1 MPCEI
6 MALTIGTQ
14 LGSHEITA
22 LLGKGGMGEVYRAR
36 DLKLK
41 REVAI
46 KILPEEFARDAERVS
61 RFQREA
67 EVLATLNHPNIAA
80 IHDLEESSGTR
91 YLVLELVEGETL
103 ADRIARGP
111 ISIDEALVI
120 AKQIC
125 EALEAAHE
133 RGIIHR
139 DLKPANI
146 KLTPDG
152 KVKVLDFGLAKA
164 MESGTATTLSNSPT
178 MLSAATNA
186 GVILG
191 TAAYMSPEQAKG
203 RVVDKRSDIFAFG
216 CVLFEM
222 LSGKPAFEGD
232 DATDIIGAVL
242 RVEPDWT
249 RLPAGTPST
258 VKKLLRLCLEKDV
271 KKRRRDAGDVVID
284 IDQTLAEPVA
294 TAATAAPASRM
305 GWISFAV
312 ALLAAVALS
321 IPAMRHLREAA
332 PPETRVDIVTPV
344 TSQPESFALS
354 PDGRQIVF
362 VASGDGASRL
372 WLRSLATTTPQPLT
386 GTDGATYP
394 FWAPDGRSVGFF
406 AGGQLKRLDLG
417 AGAPQTLAPAA
428 NGGGGTWNADG
439 VIVFAPSLTGPLM
452 RVSAVGGATTTVTT
466 LTQHQVGHF
475 SPYFL
480 TDGRRFLFTALAGSD
495 AAGIY
500 LSGIDG
506 RAPTRLTPDFSSAV
520 CTPDGWLLWARAGR
534 LVAQRLDVS
543 RAALT
548 GEERT
553 LADTVGRSTVSQV
566 AVSVAATGLVA
577 YRAAGGAQRQLTW
590 FDRSGMAKGVVGDR
604 DETYIWPRIS
614 PDGRR
619 VAVDRVAEGNTDLWL
634 LDGARTTRFT
644 FDPAS
649 DIFPVWSLPDGARIV
664 FQSRRTGQGDL
675 YQRLISG
682 GTEDLLLPTDVV
694 KAPNSWS
701 ADGRYLMY
709 TAVDPK
715 TNSDL
720 WVLPMTGDRTPWV
733 FLKTPFRETYGEFS
747 PDGRWVA
754 YQSNENGGRPEVYVR
769 PFVPPGAAG
778 TAGASAAG
786 SSQVSTAGGIT
797 PLWRPDGKELYYIN
811 PSGAMMAAPITV
823 TGNRL
828 EPGAPVVLFPTHIVG
843 GGADTQIGR
852 QYDLARDGR
861 FLINTQLNDLA
872 SPITLLQN
880 WNPEVKK

>member
-1 MPCEI
+1 
-6 MALTIGTQ
+6 
-14 LGSHEITA
+14 
-22 LLGKGGMGEVYRAR
+22 MGEVYRAR

-46 KILPEEFARDAERVS
+46 KILPEEFSRDAERVS

-80 IHDLEESSGTR
+80 IHDLEETSGTR

-111 ISIDEALVI
+111 IPIDEALVI

-164 MESGTATTLSNSPT
+164 MDSGTATTLSNSPT

-191 TAAYMSPEQAKG
+191 TAAYMAPEQAKG

-232 DATDIIGAVL
+232 DATDTIGAVL
-242 RVEPDWT
+242 RMEPDWT
-249 RLPAGTPST
+249 RLPDGTPST
-258 VKKLLRLCLEKDV
+258 VRKLLRLCLEKDV

-284 IDQTLAEPVA
+284 IDQALAEPVA
-294 TAATAAPASRM
+294 AAATAAPASRT

-312 ALLAAVALS
+312 AFLAAVALS
-321 IPAMRHLREAA
+321 IPAMRYLHETAA
-332 PPETRVDIVTPV
+332 PETRVDIVTPV
-344 TSQPESFALS
+344 TSQPGSFALS

-386 GTDGATYP
+386 GTDGATLP

-417 AGAPQTLAPAA
+417 VGAPQTLAPAT
-428 NGGGGTWNADG
+428 NGFGGTWNADG
-439 VIVFAPSLTGPLM
+439 VIVFAPSLSGPLM
-452 RVSAVGGATTTVTT
+452 RVSAIGGATAPVTT
-466 LTQHQVGHF
+466 LTQHQFGHLV
-475 SPYFL
+475 PHFL
-480 TDGRRFLFTALAGSD
+480 ADGRRFLFTAGGSPD

-506 RAPTRLTPDFSSAV
+506 RAPTRLVPDYSSAV
-520 CTPDGWLLWARAGR
+520 CTPDGWLLWVRAGK

-543 RAALT
+543 RVALT
-548 GEERT
+548 GEPRT
-553 LADTVGRSTVSQV
+553 LADAVGRSTASIV

-590 FDRSGMAKGVVGDR
+590 FDRSGMTKGVFGDP
-604 DETYIWPRIS
+604 DETYLNPRIS

-619 VAVDRVAEGNTDLWL
+619 VVVSRFVEGNRNLWL

-644 FDPAS
+644 FSPDDNSP
-649 DIFPVWSLPDGARIV
+649 DDNFPVWSLPDGARIV
-664 FQSRRTGQGDL
+664 FQSSRTGQVDL
-675 YQRLISG
+675 YQKLLSG
-682 GTEDLLLPTDVV
+682 GTEDLLLPGDVR
-694 KAPNSWS
+694 KAPSSWS
-701 ADGRYLMY
+701 ADGRYLLY
-709 TAVDPK
+709 IALDPK

-720 WVLPMTGDRTPWV
+720 WVLPMTGDHMPWV
-733 FLKTPFRETYGEFS
+733 FLKTPFREAYGEFS

-754 YQSNENGGRPEVYVR
+754 YHSNESAGRPEVYVR
-769 PFVPPGAAG
+769 PFVPPASAS
-778 TAGASAAG
+778 TAASAAG
-786 SSQVSTAGGIT
+786 QSQVSTAGGIM
-797 PLWRPDGKELYYIN
+797 PLWRADGKELYYLD

-823 TGNRL
+823 TGTTL
-828 EPGAPVVLFPTHIVG
+828 EPGQPVMLFPTHIVG
-843 GGADTQIGR
+843 GGLDTQIGR

-861 FLINTQLNDLA
+861 FLINTRLNDVA

-880 WNPEVKK
+880 WNPDTKK